1 MSNKHLFLNKVTEQV
16 KSKEAKQSI
25 KLEMEHHIQLAKKGW
40 IRKGL
45 TEKEAEEKAINEMG
59 SPIQLGRELSGIYR
73 PIIDWVIVAL
83 TVSLLMIGILPTL
96 SSPLLFIAQKLFM
109 ILLGITIVIGFMY
122 VDYRKFADF
131 GYLFYLTGSLILI
144 TVIFFNNITINGMN
158 YIKIGPIII
167 KGIMAIPFFLLAWAS
182 FFSKKE
188 FRYVSFLCLF
198 FFSCV
203 LFLFGFDSISTVF
216 IYIFTVAVM
225 LFWSGF
231 SKKKV
236 FITFGTG
243 TILLLWMLFIT
254 RGSYQLNRLMAF
266 IFPERY
272 AQEAGYFYLYL
283 EKIWA
288 NLKWIGPPDMEKLT
302 FINNTDT
309 VFLQLTYQFG
319 YVMAVILVLLFGTL
333 ILKMI
338 TNVKKI
344 KNQYAKFLLI
354 GSITLY
360 SVQVIY
366 NLGMCMG
373 FLPVISLSLP
383 FISYGVV
390 PTVINALLI
399 GLILSVIR
407 RKNFQ

>member
-338 TNVKKI
+338 TNVKKT

>member
-59 SPIQLGRELSGIYR
+59 SPIQLGRELSEIYR